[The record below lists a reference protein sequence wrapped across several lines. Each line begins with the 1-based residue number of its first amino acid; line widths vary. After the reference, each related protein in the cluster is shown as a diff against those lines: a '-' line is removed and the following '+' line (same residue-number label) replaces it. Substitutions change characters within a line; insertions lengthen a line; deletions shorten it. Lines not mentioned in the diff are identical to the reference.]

1 MTFMDQHDRC
11 GTIKGFVA
19 LSERLGTAG
28 QPTESQFADVAGAGY
43 ELVVN
48 LGLPSSEG
56 ALPDE
61 KAIVERHGLTYLH
74 LPIDFQSPK
83 VEIALRFFRV
93 LDENRGRRLFVHC
106 AANMRVSALV
116 FAYRVAR
123 GDMSRDEAWTDLVRV
138 WQPNPTWQ
146 KFIEE
151 VIAAAIRTSSR
162 PRR

>member
-1 MTFMDQHDRC
+1 MDQHGRC

-19 LSERLGTAG
+19 LSDRLGTAG
-28 QPTESQFADVAGAGY
+28 QPTAAELAEVASAGY
-43 ELVVN
+43 EMVVN
-48 LGLPSSEG
+48 LALPTSDG

-74 LPIDFQSPK
+74 IPIDFQAPK
-83 VEIALRFFRV
+83 VETAMRFFRV
-93 LDENRGRRLFVHC
+93 LDEHRSRRLFVHC

-123 GDMSRDEAWTDLVRV
+123 GDMSRDEAWADLVRV

-151 VIAAAIRTSSR
+151 AISAAIRTSSR

>member
-1 MTFMDQHDRC
+1 MDQHNRC

-28 QPTESQFADVAGAGY
+28 QPTADQFADVAAAGY
-43 ELVVN
+43 EMVVN
-48 LGLPSSEG
+48 LALPTSEE

-61 KAIVERHGLTYLH
+61 KTIVERHGLTYLP
-74 LPIDFQSPK
+74 LPIDFQTPR
-83 VEIALRFFRV
+83 VETAMRFFRI

-106 AANMRVSALV
+106 AANMRVSALLY
-116 FAYRVAR
+116 AYRVAR
-123 GDMSRDEAWTDLVRV
+123 GDMSRAEAAEDLARV
-138 WQPNPTWQ
+138 WEPNPTWT
-146 KFIEE
+146 KYIEE

>member
-1 MTFMDQHDRC
+1 MDQHSRC

-19 LSERLGTAG
+19 LSDSLGTAG
-28 QPTESQFADVAGAGY
+28 QPTEAEFAEVAAAGY

-48 LGLPSSEG
+48 LALPTSEG

-61 KAIVERHGLTYLH
+61 KAVVERHGLSYLP
-74 LPIDFQSPK
+74 LPIDFQAPK
-83 VEIALRFFRV
+83 VETAMRLFRV

-116 FAYRVAR
+116 YAYRVAR
-123 GDMSRDEAWTDLVRV
+123 GDMSRDEAAADLARV
-138 WQPNPTWQ
+138 WEPNPTWT
-146 KFIEE
+146 KYIEE